1 MVLIDGSGNSWDIIF
16 EKMPMIEHA
25 ILSAS
30 LQGLEYLHNVV
41 SASRTSSFGH

>member
-1 MVLIDGSGNSWDIIF
+1 MALIDGSGNSWGIIF

-30 LQGLEYLHNVV
+30 PQGLEYLHNA
-41 SASRTSSFGH
+41 SPTSRTSSFGH